1 MQNQLQMVS
10 ESAVL
15 VMPLLAVAI
24 SQMAKSDQVKLKSI
38 IYGQMTASF
47 LSLTGLAT
55 YMLGQKTV
63 AFSLLPGFVDLRFD
77 FLSAC
82 MLLLITSIA
91 SVIVC
96 FSERYMIGDQTRIR
110 FSQLLVL
117 LASAASVLVASNTIV
132 LCLICWHA
140 ISILLW
146 KTISLRKEA
155 RISAKLVLH
164 HHLISDI
171 LFMGAS
177 TMLLAALGSADLTSM
192 GKSAARLKEQL
203 VVSGISLPCSWADC
217 IGVIFVLSL
226 SIKSALFPFHRWLT
240 STLDAPTPLSGLLHA
255 GVVNVSAVIA
265 ARLFPVLSEST
276 MALSLWTFIAFSSSI
291 IGTVVMSAQFDVK
304 RKLVYS
310 TVGQMGFMC
319 LQCATGAIPAAI
331 FHLIAHGLF
340 KCHMFLQS
348 GTAVSEGLTKKR
360 WGWSDDSDQQDTN
373 SYLVITLLS
382 VLALAMSAWILR
394 TGAATAQSACS
405 CLIASVAMLSALSS
419 FRRIGFLLSL
429 LGGLTIISLFAISCN
444 SAEHFETGF
453 SGLTNSNSLLLP
465 ICMLSF
471 ALLGGSIS
479 LLRQTAM
486 GRALYVAALNGFYI
500 GQQLTTTLKHERK
513 NSNQISQLEA
523 R

>member
-1 MQNQLQMVS
+1 MQNQLQMMS
-10 ESAVL
+10 ELTVL

-24 SQMAKSDQVKLKSI
+24 SQTVKGDQAKLKSI
-38 IYGQMTASF
+38 IYGQLTASL
-47 LSLTGLAT
+47 LSLSGLSLNLLA
-55 YMLGQKTV
+55 QKTV
-63 AFSLLPGFVDLRFD
+63 SFSLLPGFVELRFD

-96 FSERYMIGDQTRIR
+96 FSERYMLGDQTRIR

-117 LASAASVLVASNTIV
+117 LASAASVLVASNSIV
-132 LCLICWHA
+132 LSLICWHA

-155 RISAKLVLH
+155 RMSAKLVLD

-177 TMLLAALGSADLTSM
+177 ALLLVALGSTDIENM
-192 GKSAARLKEQL
+192 DKSAARLKEQL
-203 VVSGISLPCSWADC
+203 VVSGIGLSCTWADC
-217 IGVIFVLSL
+217 IGVLLVLSL

-265 ARLFPVLSEST
+265 ARLFPVLAEST
-276 MALSLWTFIAFSSSI
+276 MALALWTLIALSSAI
-291 IGTVVMSAQFDVK
+291 IGTVAMSAQFDVK

-319 LQCATGAIPAAI
+319 LQCATGCIPAAI

-348 GTAVSEGLTKKR
+348 GSGVSEGMTKKR
-360 WGWSDDSDQQDTN
+360 WGWSDNTDAQTTN
-373 SYLVITLLS
+373 SYIVITLLS
-382 VLALAMSAWILR
+382 VLAFAISAWILR

-405 CLIASVAMLSALSS
+405 ALIASVAMLSALSS
-419 FRRIGFLLSL
+419 FKRIGFLFSL
-429 LGGLTIISLFAISCN
+429 LGGLTMISLFAISCTT
-444 SAEHFETGF
+444 AEHFEAVF
-453 SGLTNSNSLLLP
+453 SGLTNSRSLLLP
-465 ICMLSF
+465 ICMLWF
-471 ALLGGSIS
+471 AFLGGFIS
-479 LLRQTAM
+479 LVRPTSL
-486 GRALYVAALNGFYI
+486 GRALYVAALNGFYV
-500 GQQLTTTLKHERK
+500 GQQLTPTLKHESK
-513 NSNQISQLEA
+513 NSNQMSQLEA